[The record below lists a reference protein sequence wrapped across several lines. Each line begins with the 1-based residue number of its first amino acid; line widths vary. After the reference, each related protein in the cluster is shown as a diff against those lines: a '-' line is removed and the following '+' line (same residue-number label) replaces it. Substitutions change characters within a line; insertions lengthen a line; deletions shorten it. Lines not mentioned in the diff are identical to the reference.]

1 MEDQNGTPHMD
12 GKGEEEK
19 RKRIWGE
26 ALFGKSK
33 RASSA
38 SAR

>member
-1 MEDQNGTPHMD
+1 MD
-12 GKGEEEK
+12 GKGGEEKNEK